1 MNLIHLHYFMVA
13 VQCGSIAKAA
23 EKLYM
28 DRGNLST
35 IISTLEKKYEV
46 PLLIRTNKGITL
58 TEFGKQFYVFA
69 EHVLQEHA
77 QLEQSFSNQLL
88 TNEKSELLIFFP
100 NGLNTISFFD
110 VFNSFNE
117 IFPHISLNINETIA
131 NPDIFKMLPEDLL
144 FIHFFITT
152 EEYTPSHPDESEFAF
167 SLIEKTKAFA
177 YCTEKNIIAQYKTIT
192 TKALHNIP
200 ILLYSSSFLGSKTPF
215 LDLPASQINTISN
228 FSLFKQMLRTGKYI
242 SIGSDRKNAIDMQ
255 EFIRI
260 PFADNTKFYFYVA
273 VKHHLLNHPVVSA
286 FLKFFFDHEN
296 LPFPKVFQAK
306 K

>member
-1 MNLIHLHYFMVA
+1 MWLHSKS
-13 VQCGSIAKAA
+13 CGKII
-23 EKLYM
+23 YGPR
-28 DRGNLST
+28 DLST

-144 FIHFFITT
+144 FILFHYNRRI
-152 EEYTPSHPDESEFAF
+152 YSF
-167 SLIEKTKAFA
+167 S
-177 YCTEKNIIAQYKTIT
+177 
-192 TKALHNIP
+192 
-200 ILLYSSSFLGSKTPF
+200 S
-215 LDLPASQINTISN
+215 
-228 FSLFKQMLRTGKYI
+228 
-242 SIGSDRKNAIDMQ
+242 
-255 EFIRI
+255 
-260 PFADNTKFYFYVA
+260 
-273 VKHHLLNHPVVSA
+273 
-286 FLKFFFDHEN
+286 
-296 LPFPKVFQAK
+296 
-306 K
+306 